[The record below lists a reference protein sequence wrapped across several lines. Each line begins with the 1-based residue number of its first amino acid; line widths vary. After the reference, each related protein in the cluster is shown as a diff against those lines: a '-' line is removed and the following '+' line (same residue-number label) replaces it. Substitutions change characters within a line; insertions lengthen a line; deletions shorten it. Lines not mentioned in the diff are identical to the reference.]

1 MIQKK
6 PFNILSWNLKQQII
20 VGFILL
26 AMLPILINLVLAI
39 TNDRKNIV
47 RIRDQLGSLKVSQ
60 SSREVE
66 LSLSNLE
73 SILYNIYTNDEI
85 CDLATNLENNI
96 DTALTRNQLR
106 RELSGIFWMN
116 DYITSINIIT
126 KSGEVV
132 SYDLLTYSNQK
143 SVCIKALGIDN
154 TEIYNIIN
162 STSQTKYFYT
172 RPVTFFAG
180 QNYNSFYMGH
190 RIVSD
195 NIMKS
200 NAVVLISVDAKI
212 FSQFLLNENKQNDVD
227 SYSFITDEN
236 GNIIWYPDHLYL
248 GSNIYNKYNS
258 LLNFIKNHPFIDS
271 KELRMYRS
279 SNNISNWQV
288 VYVLDCEPFTKSTDQ
303 RLFLSLS
310 VTFISFSL
318 VIWLVTIYTKRLT
331 HSVNTVCTA
340 IKKLSK
346 GKLDTRVKYTDYMV
360 SEIETIALGFNIMAD
375 KLQDL
380 INKQKESSKKIRN
393 AEIAALE
400 AQLNPHVL
408 YNTLDTINWM
418 AIEAEQYNIS
428 NIISALAKTMSY
440 GIDFS
445 NSIVY
450 VEEEVNWLKQYLT
463 IHQNRFINGVECV
476 LDIPQEVL
484 SCRVHKLLL
493 QPFIENA
500 MLYAFN
506 NEQTDCI
513 LKVSMTLKEENLY
526 IEIIDN
532 GCGIPQ
538 EILDG
543 LNTIESCIDCSK
555 RYYGIQNAINRIL
568 LYYGDNAKISITSNK
583 LEGTKIKISIPSD
596 IKEGENK

>member
-1 MIQKK
+1 
-6 PFNILSWNLKQQII
+6 
-20 VGFILL
+20 
-26 AMLPILINLVLAI
+26 
-39 TNDRKNIV
+39 
-47 RIRDQLGSLKVSQ
+47 
-60 SSREVE
+60 
-66 LSLSNLE
+66 
-73 SILYNIYTNDEI
+73 
-85 CDLATNLENNI
+85 
-96 DTALTRNQLR
+96 
-106 RELSGIFWMN
+106 
-116 DYITSINIIT
+116 
-126 KSGEVV
+126 
-132 SYDLLTYSNQK
+132 
-143 SVCIKALGIDN
+143 
-154 TEIYNIIN
+154 
-162 STSQTKYFYT
+162 
-172 RPVTFFAG
+172 
-180 QNYNSFYMGH
+180 MGH

-428 NIISALAKTMSY
+428 NIISALAKTMRY

>member
-1 MIQKK
+1 MFPKQH
-6 PFNILSWNLKQQII
+6 FNKLPGNLKQQLII
-20 VGFILL
+20 GFILL
-26 AMLPILINLVLAI
+26 AMLPLLINLILSI
-39 TNDRKNIV
+39 KNDRNNI
-47 RIRDQLGSLKVSQ
+47 IHMRDQLGSLKVSQ

-85 CDLATNLENNI
+85 CDLSTNLENNI
-96 DTALTRNQLR
+96 DVALTKNQLR

-126 KSGEVV
+126 KSGQVV
-132 SYDLLTYSNQK
+132 SYDLLTYSNQR
-143 SVCIKALGIDN
+143 SVCIKALDMKN
-154 TEIYNIIN
+154 SEIYDTI
-162 STSQTKYFYT
+162 SSSSKTKYFYT

-180 QNYNSFYMGH
+180 ENYNLFYIGH
-190 RIVSD
+190 RIISD
-195 NIMKS
+195 NITKS
-200 NAVVLISVDAKI
+200 DAVVVISVDAKI
-212 FSQFLLNENKQNDVD
+212 FSQFLLNENRQNDAD
-227 SYSFITDEN
+227 SYSFILDEN
-236 GNIIWYPDHLYL
+236 GNIIWYPDYLYL
-248 GSNIYNKYNS
+248 GGNIYDDSKD

-271 KELRMYRS
+271 KELRMYTN
-279 SNNISNWQV
+279 SNNIADWKV
-288 VYVLDCEPFTKSTDQ
+288 VYVLDCEPFTKATDQ
-303 RLFLSLS
+303 RLFISLS
-310 VTFISFSL
+310 VTLVSFSL
-318 VIWLVTIYTKRLT
+318 VLLLVTIYTKRLT

-346 GKLDTRVKYTDYMV
+346 GKLNTRVKHSDYMV

-375 KLQDL
+375 RLQDL
-380 INKQKESSKKIRN
+380 INKEKESSQKIRN

-428 NIISALAKTMSY
+428 NVISALAKTMRYS
-440 GIDFS
+440 IDFS
-445 NSIVY
+445 NGIVC
-450 VEEEVNWLKQYLT
+450 VEEEINWLKQYLT
-463 IHQNRFINGVECV
+463 IHQNRFVNGVECI
-476 LDIPQEVL
+476 LDIPQNVL

-493 QPFIENA
+493 QPFIENT

-506 NEQTDCI
+506 NEQTNCI
-513 LKVSMTLKEENLY
+513 LKVSMILKDKNLC

-538 EILDG
+538 DVLDG

-555 RYYGIQNAINRIL
+555 RYYGMQNAINRLL

-596 IKEGENK
+596 IEEGENK

>member
-1 MIQKK
+1 
-6 PFNILSWNLKQQII
+6 
-20 VGFILL
+20 
-26 AMLPILINLVLAI
+26 
-39 TNDRKNIV
+39 
-47 RIRDQLGSLKVSQ
+47 
-60 SSREVE
+60 
-66 LSLSNLE
+66 
-73 SILYNIYTNDEI
+73 
-85 CDLATNLENNI
+85 
-96 DTALTRNQLR
+96 
-106 RELSGIFWMN
+106 
-116 DYITSINIIT
+116 
-126 KSGEVV
+126 
-132 SYDLLTYSNQK
+132 
-143 SVCIKALGIDN
+143 
-154 TEIYNIIN
+154 
-162 STSQTKYFYT
+162 
-172 RPVTFFAG
+172 
-180 QNYNSFYMGH
+180 
-190 RIVSD
+190 
-195 NIMKS
+195 
-200 NAVVLISVDAKI
+200 
-212 FSQFLLNENKQNDVD
+212 
-227 SYSFITDEN
+227 
-236 GNIIWYPDHLYL
+236 
-248 GSNIYNKYNS
+248 
-258 LLNFIKNHPFIDS
+258 
-271 KELRMYRS
+271 
-279 SNNISNWQV
+279 
-288 VYVLDCEPFTKSTDQ
+288 
-303 RLFLSLS
+303 
-310 VTFISFSL
+310 
-318 VIWLVTIYTKRLT
+318 
-331 HSVNTVCTA
+331 
-340 IKKLSK
+340 
-346 GKLDTRVKYTDYMV
+346 
-360 SEIETIALGFNIMAD
+360 
-375 KLQDL
+375 
-380 INKQKESSKKIRN
+380 
-393 AEIAALE
+393 
-400 AQLNPHVL
+400 
-408 YNTLDTINWM
+408 M

-428 NIISALAKTMSY
+428 NIISALAKTMRY